1 MNSIKVNVAARLSIL
16 ETKTCHKISLDEIS
30 LDLTRE
36 QYERLQVS
44 YDTLKPKYMNDDKN
58 IADICNSFI
67 DYYGYE
73 DLEDDQKLVVSYPIE
88 ITTGLSFDN
97 LAKNA
102 DENINSDITNSFSEV
117 KKSNWLPTDVDNPA
131 SNRAVLALCNDIV
144 ASFDNEKNA
153 FICFIPWL
161 GRKIEIWL
169 SSGDYDDESELK
181 NLKLTFE
188 KFWNE
193 KESLLSASQNDIKT
207 RLIPCIRNKRKNDKK
222 SLYRE
227 VSEDDF
233 DADYW
238 LTSVYIC
245 SGYEDEPGEIQMNF
259 YKDGNEDCY
268 ECFFLSRDLSSDFL
282 TFYFDFDMITDDI

>member
-1 MNSIKVNVAARLSIL
+1 MNNIKVNVAARLSIL
-16 ETKTCHKISLDEIS
+16 EAKTGHKITLDDIS

-36 QYERLQVS
+36 QYERLQAS
-44 YDTLKPKYMNDDKN
+44 YNTLKPKYMNDDES

-88 ITTGLSFDN
+88 ISTGLSFDS
-97 LAKNA
+97 LAKNT
-102 DENINSDITNSFSEV
+102 DENINFDTTASFSEV
-117 KKSNWLPTDVDNPA
+117 KKSNWLPTDVNSPS
-131 SNRAVLALCNDIV
+131 SNRSDLALCNGIV
-144 ASFDNEKNA
+144 ASFSEDKNV

-169 SSGDYDDESELK
+169 SSGDYDDASELN
-181 NLKLTFE
+181 NLKLSFE

-207 RLIPCIRNKRKNDKK
+207 RLIPYINHKRETDKK

-268 ECFFLSRDLSSDFL
+268 ECFFVSRDLSSDFL

>member
-1 MNSIKVNVAARLSIL
+1 MDSMKVNVAARLSIL
-16 ETKTCHKISLDEIS
+16 ETKTGHKITLDDIS

-44 YDTLKPKYMNDDKN
+44 YNTLKPKYMNDDEN

-131 SNRAVLALCNDIV
+131 SNRANLALCNDIV
-144 ASFDNEKNA
+144 ASFDNEKNV

-169 SSGDYDDESELK
+169 SSGDYDDESELN
-181 NLKLTFE
+181 NLKLSFE

-193 KESLLSASQNDIKT
+193 KESLLLASQNDIKT
-207 RLIPCIRNKRKNDKK
+207 RLIPYIRHKRETDKK

-259 YKDGNEDCY
+259 YKDGDEDCY
-268 ECFFLSRDLSSDFL
+268 ECFFVSRDLSSDFL
-282 TFYFDFDMITDDI
+282 TFYFDFHMITDDI